1 MQRLAIGA
9 GIATVVAL
17 ALSACSG
24 QGESPSSTTPPA
36 TSTPASTSTPLD
48 LEKFTPA
55 PDGAIDEDTGETITA
70 RTVPTWDKRSRTAV
84 TQAAQTAMAA
94 FARPSLDY
102 TTWWAEL
109 SPLLTQQAQQDY
121 AYVDPANVPATAVT
135 GTATV
140 VDETSAYVA
149 SVEVPTDVGTY
160 TLVLTRVDAASPW
173 LASRFTPPEG
183 VN

>member
-24 QGESPSSTTPPA
+24 QGESPSSTAPPSA
-36 TSTPASTSTPLD
+36 SASSSTTLD
-48 LEKFTPA
+48 LKKFTPV
-55 PDGAIDEDTGETITA
+55 PDGVIDEDTDETITA
-70 RTVPTWDKRSRTAV
+70 RPVPTWDQQSRTAAI
-84 TQAAQTAMAA
+84 QAAQTAMAV
-94 FARPSLDY
+94 FARPSLEY

-109 SPLLTQQAQQDY
+109 SPLLTRQAQQDY

-135 GTATV
+135 GTPLV
-140 VDETSAYVA
+140 VNETSAYVA
-149 SVEVPTDVGTY
+149 NVEVPTDVGTY
-160 TLVLTRVDAASPW
+160 TLVLTRVDADSPW